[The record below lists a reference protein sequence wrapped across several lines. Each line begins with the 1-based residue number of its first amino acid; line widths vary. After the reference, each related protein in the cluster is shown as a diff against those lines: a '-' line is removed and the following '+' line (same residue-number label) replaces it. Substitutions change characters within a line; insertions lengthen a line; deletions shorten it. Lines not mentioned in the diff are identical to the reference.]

1 MRGVFQ
7 SLALAVFLMPV
18 PPAVAQQDE
27 TLADIRQELSV
38 LYVELQRL
46 KRELSTTGGADG
58 MSASGGSLLDR
69 VDAIESALQDLTAQT
84 ERLEFRIERVVRD
97 GTNRLGDLEFRVCE
111 LDSDCDIAG
120 FEPGSTLGSL
130 PDDDMQA
137 GASTGAD
144 ASGDTTGD
152 SAGPQLAVSEQA
164 QFDEA
169 KAALEAG
176 DHETAA
182 DLFAAFEQ
190 DYPGGPLMLRA
201 RLLRGEAL
209 EKAGATT
216 RAAQAYLDTF
226 SAAPNGPEAP
236 EALYRLGEALGRI
249 GKTEEAC
256 LTLGEVGARFP
267 GGEAAGRAAEAMTR
281 LGCR

>member
-1 MRGVFQ
+1 MRGVLQ

-120 FEPGSTLGSL
+120 FEPGSTLGSVA
-130 PDDDMQA
+130 DDDVDA
-137 GASTGAD
+137 GASAGA
-144 ASGDTTGD
+144 GDPD
-152 SAGPQLAVSEQA
+152 EPAGPQLAVSEQA

-176 DHETAA
+176 NHATAA
-182 DLFAAFEQ
+182 DLFAAFEA

-209 EKAGATT
+209 EQAGATN
-216 RAAQAYLDTF
+216 RAARAYLDTF

-236 EALYRLGEALGRI
+236 EALYRLGEALGRM
-249 GKTEEAC
+249 GKTDEAC

-281 LGCR
+281 LGCS